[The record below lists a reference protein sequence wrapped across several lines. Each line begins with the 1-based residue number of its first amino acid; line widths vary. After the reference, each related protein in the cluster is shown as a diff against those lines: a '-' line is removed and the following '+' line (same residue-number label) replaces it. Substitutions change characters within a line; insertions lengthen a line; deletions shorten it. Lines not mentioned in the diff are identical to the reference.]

1 MSSTPSSTPLLN
13 ELKNLCGSEKI
24 YDCFIFLNIQEIAT
38 NEVSMINAASMRDDM
53 RMQVNQR
60 IERLIEVNRCETDEE
75 LAAQDV
81 FDALHEVQL
90 IESRLVESLAGVV
103 ADFQRLI
110 TLKKETIQTLE
121 KYEQED

>member
-1 MSSTPSSTPLLN
+1 
-13 ELKNLCGSEKI
+13 
-24 YDCFIFLNIQEIAT
+24 
-38 NEVSMINAASMRDDM
+38 MINVASMRDDM

-60 IERLIEVNRCETDEE
+60 TERLIELNRCETDEE

-121 KYEQED
+121 KYEQD